1 MNPGQELKIAP
12 SNVAE
17 IAKTIIAINI
27 LLLAGTFIFNTSH
40 IQYFRETDL
49 ASENVFAA
57 WYSSMLLLLSAVLS
71 FYCFMMDECRIEQK
85 SRRVWN
91 FGWLVYTAAFAALS
105 FDELGS
111 IHEHIGNFTAFKQA
125 GNLVAETKDSGWLF
139 FYIIVGVV
147 SLFML
152 MFSILKL
159 KDVRWSLLLL
169 VTGLLLY
176 LSNPFQEYFEIET
189 MRAAGGEQSWRRPV
203 ILLLLEEGS
212 EIFGS
217 LSFFTAIA
225 LYTKQYPYRIETNK
239 FPLLRL
245 VVYCFLGATI
255 CFLLIDVLFGDV
267 RGDEQNGVPKN
278 WITAATAFLLS
289 VYCFFTYNRE
299 KTNSYL
305 LIAIFFL
312 CLSAYFGS
320 NRFAWYFNADYSQ
333 GRLIL
338 KSFLSLCALI
348 CYLVLIKNARS
359 SVFKMLGILSF
370 MMVAAGIFVKRQY
383 SAEMVFAGVG
393 CLAVLMIADRV
404 KKPTANLVRSY

>member
-12 SNVAE
+12 SNVSV
-17 IAKTIIAINI
+17 IAKKIIAINI
-27 LLLAGTFIFNTSH
+27 LLLAGTFIFNTSRMQ
-40 IQYFRETDL
+40 IFRETDL

-71 FYCFMMDECRIEQK
+71 FYCFMVDERRIEQN

-91 FGWLVYTAAFAALS
+91 FGWLVYAAAFATLS

-111 IHEHIGNFTAFKQA
+111 IHEHIGSFTAFKQA
-125 GNLVAETKDSGWLF
+125 GNLVTNTKDSGWVF
-139 FYIIVGVV
+139 FYVVVGVV

-159 KDVRWSLLLL
+159 KEVKWSLLLL

-203 ILLLLEEGS
+203 NLLLLEEGS

-225 LYTKQYPYRIETNK
+225 LYAKQYPYRIETNK
-239 FPLLRL
+239 FPVVRV
-245 VVYCFLGATI
+245 VVYCFLGAAI
-255 CFLLIDVLFGDV
+255 CLLLIDVLFGDV

-278 WITAATAFLLS
+278 WITAAAAFLLS
-289 VYCFFTYNRE
+289 VYCFFTYNTE

-305 LIAIFFL
+305 LFGIFLL
-312 CLSAYFGS
+312 CLSVYFGS

-333 GRLIL
+333 ERLML
-338 KSFLSLCALI
+338 KSFLSLFALI
-348 CYLVLIKNARS
+348 CYMLLIKNAGS

-370 MMVAAGIFVKRQY
+370 MMVAAGIFIKRQY

-393 CLAVLMIADRV
+393 CLAVLMIDRV